1 MFVAHIRKVNYN
13 YAARWEEVKER
24 VPNGSRP
31 IKYQRSYL

>member
-1 MFVAHIRKVNYN
+1 MFVAHIRKVNN
-13 YAARWEEVKER
+13 KDAVGWEEVKER